1 MADQLANEVPDF
13 TWKIILVGNKKVGKT
28 SITNRYVNNKFSE
41 EYKSSQDVQFQRKNQ
56 PIEGTDK
63 WAQLHIWDTLGQ
75 EKFKA
80 LAPVFFRRS
89 VGCFLVYDVTNRDS
103 FNALQGWIDQINASS
118 EDKIIVM
125 LLGNKSD
132 LPDKAVTSD
141 EGLEFAKQNGYGFM
155 EVSAKGDIN
164 ISAAFKSLITNVYA
178 AVNKKHLIENP
189 QALKLEA
196 NSAAAD
202 KNKKKKDD
210 GCCK

>member
-1 MADQLANEVPDF
+1 
-13 TWKIILVGNKKVGKT
+13 
-28 SITNRYVNNKFSE
+28 
-41 EYKSSQDVQFQRKNQ
+41 
-56 PIEGTDK
+56 
-63 WAQLHIWDTLGQ
+63 
-75 EKFKA
+75 
-80 LAPVFFRRS
+80 
-89 VGCFLVYDVTNRDS
+89 
-103 FNALQGWIDQINASS
+103 
-118 EDKIIVM
+118 M